1 MPTLIELLQH
11 GGPTVEKYTIEQIVA
26 ICGDGKLRDN
36 SEASDQLRQF
46 LSQRST
52 AQLEVYAQYCLEEK
66 FDRSGLVLQDVINE
80 IGRRL
85 GYQVQNGRYRGAQN
99 QIGFDGLWFDGS
111 AYLVVE
117 VKTTD
122 AYRVNLDTICEYGE
136 KLKDNHVG
144 SDKKINTLVV
154 VGRQDTGDLEAQV
167 RGSRHAWSVRIISID
182 SLVKLMF
189 LHEEL
194 DDPKL
199 VNQIRTILHPFE
211 YTRVDNIIDMLFD
224 TQKEADEVLTEPP
237 AIVPQERYENLP
249 TKQKKFTAE
258 LTPKAE
264 LEAKR
269 YSIVKAFF
277 ALKGSQAHKKSK
289 TNFSDLAGD
298 LRVTCAVSKRYDNDY
313 QPYWY
318 ALHPAWVEFLKEGK
332 QSFFVLG
339 CMDRTDAYAVPFS
352 KVAELLPNLN
362 QTEKGDRSYWHV
374 ALNLDDG
381 ILKWNV
387 SQIGLKLSLDEY
399 RFSVLGPRS

>member
-1 MPTLIELLQH
+1 MAWKSRSPCCYRCRINFGEVELPTLIELLGP
-11 GGPTVEKYTIEQIVA
+11 GGPAVDKYTIEQIVA
-26 ICGDGKLRDN
+26 ICGDGKLRDK
-36 SEASDQLRQF
+36 SASSDQLRQF

-52 AQLEVYAQYCLEEK
+52 VQLEAYAQYCLEEK
-66 FDRSGLVLQDVINE
+66 FDRGGLVLQDVINE

-99 QIGFDGLWFDGS
+99 QIGFDGLWFDGA

-122 AYRVNLDTICEYGE
+122 AYRINLDTICAYSE
-136 KLKDNHVG
+136 KLKDAQIG
-144 SDKKINTLVV
+144 PDKKVNTLVV

-167 RGSRHAWSVRIISID
+167 RGSRHAWSVRIISIN

-199 VNQIRTILHPFE
+199 VTQIRTILHPFE

-224 TQKEADEVLTEPP
+224 TQREADEALTEPP
-237 AIVPQERYENLP
+237 EILSQEQL
-249 TKQKKFTAE
+249 QKPSVKPKRFTAE
-258 LTPKAE
+258 LTPKME

-269 YSIVKAFF
+269 AKIVNAFF
-277 ALKGSQAHKKSK
+277 LLRGSQAHKKSK

-318 ALHPAWVEFLKEGK
+318 ALHPAWVEFLK
-332 QSFFVLG
+332 
-339 CMDRTDAYAVPFS
+339 
-352 KVAELLPNLN
+352 
-362 QTEKGDRSYWHV
+362 
-374 ALNLDDG
+374 
-381 ILKWNV
+381 
-387 SQIGLKLSLDEY
+387 
-399 RFSVLGPRS
+399 